1 MSSHAEEERAEINQH
16 PSDDEGSSADER
28 GLRRGKRK
36 RYRPL
41 DWWRLE
47 KVEYGRGKAMAE
59 IKRIIT
65 LPKQPVQQLGAK
77 KRGAATKRVKSK
89 APESSAG
96 RKKSVAADPDLNPE
110 QGWDRETEPEG
121 VVQDFV
127 TKMELRRREY
137 TFLNCKSGC

>member
-1 MSSHAEEERAEINQH
+1 MGTDINQH

-47 KVEYGRGKAMAE
+47 KVEYGRGKALAE

-65 LPKQPVQQLGAK
+65 LPKEPVQPLGAK
-77 KRGAATKRVKSK
+77 KRVTKRAKSK
-89 APESSAG
+89 PAEAAAAG
-96 RKKSVAADPDLNPE
+96 KKGFNPE
-110 QGWDRETEPEG
+110 EGWDAKTEPEG
-121 VVQDFV
+121 VVQDWV
-127 TKMELRRREY
+127 TRVDIRRRECSV
-137 TFLNCKSGC
+137 FRVIAARS